1 MLRIGTSC
9 AHQPKLVELEAEQM
23 LEFTRNGRKVSSK
36 QFFDGML
43 EDAVAQAE
51 NEIEGRL
58 KALRDPETG
67 KPVKVTKQRRNGEA
81 TWNVEGSPQAIAAA
95 KKIVG
100 AG

>member
-1 MLRIGTSC
+1 
-9 AHQPKLVELEAEQM
+9 M
-23 LEFTRNGRKVSSK
+23 LEFTRNGQKVSSK

-51 NEIEGRL
+51 NEIERRL

-67 KPVKVTKQRRNGEA
+67 KPVKVKKQRRNGEA
-81 TWNVEGSPQAIAAA
+81 TWSIEGSARAIEAA
-95 KKIVG
+95 KKIMG